1 LLPAH
6 LFTDVSHYIGGAVG
20 PVPEN
25 IRVDYATSGFF
36 ADFILRADACSLSI
50 GGVLFD
56 SRLKT
61 PTRFFKDR
69 RYSWAWNGGLR

>member
-36 ADFILRADACSLSI
+36 ADFILSDADACSLSI
-50 GGVLFD
+50 GGV
-56 SRLKT
+56 
-61 PTRFFKDR
+61 
-69 RYSWAWNGGLR
+69 